1 MRAMIAALPTER
13 HQWRDEAVAL
23 VRAASGG
30 FLFGIP
36 LLYTMEV
43 WWTAEHTTAGQALV
57 VLGLTV
63 LPVIALNRTAGFRK
77 SRAATWRDA
86 FLDAVEAMGVAAVVA
101 FVVLV
106 LLREIRG
113 ATPPD
118 LAVQKVVYQVLP
130 FSIGVGVAAHFF
142 REGRDD
148 EGGDGEG
155 GDGEGADGE
164 GGGGDGEGDGAGH
177 GGRDGGGKDEGP
189 LHGTVADIS
198 ATLIGSA
205 FIALNIAPTE
215 EVPMLASA
223 MGPHWQMALVVF
235 SLLVTYAIVFV
246 AGFSGQRKR
255 REQKGVLQRPL
266 SETAAAYLVSL
277 GSAALMLTVFQQ
289 MSGPFMW
296 QLGQTIVLGLPAA
309 VGGAAGR
316 LAI

>member
-1 MRAMIAALPTER
+1 MTGALAAEQR
-13 HQWRDEAVAL
+13 DQWSNEAVDL

-30 FLFGIP
+30 LLFGVP

-43 WWTAEHTTAGQALV
+43 WWTAEHTTAAQAMV
-57 VLGLTV
+57 VLSLTL
-63 LPVIALNRTAGFRK
+63 LPVVVLNRTAGFRK
-77 SRAATWRDA
+77 SRAATWREA
-86 FLDAVEAMGVAAVVA
+86 FFDAVEAMGVAAVAA
-101 FVVLV
+101 FIVLV
-106 LLREIRG
+106 LLREITG
-113 ATPPD
+113 STPPD
-118 LAVQKVVYQVLP
+118 VAAQKVVYQVLP
-130 FSIGVGVAAHFF
+130 FSIGIGVAAHFF
-142 REGRDD
+142 RESRDD

-155 GDGEGADGE
+155 GDGEEAD
-164 GGGGDGEGDGAGH
+164 
-177 GGRDGGGKDEGP
+177 GGRDGSEGGSGDEGP
-189 LHGTVADIS
+189 LHGTVADVS

-223 MGPHWQMALVVF
+223 MGPQWQMALVGF
-235 SLLVTYAIVFV
+235 SLLVTYGIVFV

-255 REQKGVLQRPL
+255 RQQQGVLQRPL

-289 MSGPFMW
+289 MSGPFTW